1 MNPAVVFFIL
11 FFAVFFVVSL
21 FIVIFAGRNIFNIK
35 KPMTMKKILF
45 ILTAIICMAVTAQA
59 QTVYVSNGSDAV
71 AYHKSKSC
79 SYLQNSKDVKS
90 VSTAEAKKMGRHEC
104 QRCYGTSA
112 AAKKVTTTTQKKAAE
127 TKKKATEAK
136 KATTP
141 ARDEKGRFIKKAD
154 TEKKTVEKKA
164 TEAKKKATET
174 KKKTTEAKK
183 KAAETQKKAT
193 TPARDEKGRFIKK
206 ADTEKATGKKT
217 TKKAA

>member
-1 MNPAVVFFIL
+1 
-11 FFAVFFVVSL
+11 
-21 FIVIFAGRNIFNIK
+21 
-35 KPMTMKKILF
+35 MKKILF

-79 SYLQNSKDVKS
+79 SYLQNSKDIKS

-104 QRCYGTSA
+104 QRCYGTA
-112 AAKKVTTTTQKKAAE
+112 AA
-127 TKKKATEAK
+127 AK
-136 KATTP
+136 KATTATKKKVTETKKTTTI

-154 TEKKTVEKKA
+154 TEKKT
-164 TEAKKKATET
+164 AKKVAKTE
-174 KKKTTEAKK
+174 K
-183 KAAETQKKAT
+183 KAAEKSIKDAKKKT

-206 ADTEKATGKKT
+206 ADTKKATSKKS